1 LIWRQYRSNFV
12 TAMGEAGSTF
22 PASHTVDSTYPG
34 DMIDNCKDWVIATMR
49 WFHFTHDPHL

>member
-1 LIWRQYRSNFV
+1 
-12 TAMGEAGSTF
+12 MGEAGSTF

-49 WFHFTHDPHL
+49 WFHFAHDPHL